1 MEIESRL
8 GLWARMSTL
17 RNVGLLYVA
26 NRTCSE
32 LANEI
37 RGHLGKD
44 NVISYG
50 IEEKHATADK
60 LTHTGGRIKRHIRK
74 ADSFIVIVDDVH
86 WKTFWNEKTNK
97 IPNKLEE
104 LLDDDDDDDDDD
116 EDDGDSS
123 DTASKNH
130 KFIMVVGIN
139 TDKNEKITKKEF
151 NEYLGSQSIS
161 SKVCHMLKSLE
172 DHTPNTVN
180 RLAKEIVEKFTNQ
193 LCTEKPGHDT
203 KDTGTP
209 ISTPVQ
215 SPVISSKPNWPLHGH
230 TEDLKLNAA
239 TDSHSENSKVDIGNT
254 SDTSETELGWRKSR
268 KRKWSTSCIS
278 TGSTVPV
285 TSSKYKDLQDKK
297 PGVCLYIVELE
308 FDPEDEN
315 VQMENRHASI
325 AEFKKI
331 KGAFEGLGCYVKKLT
346 NPTKKAAENVLQKA
360 KNWCVNLEPGF
371 FVLIISTH
379 GQEVPVITK
388 ENSSDQEKP
397 SEGTSKER
405 FKKEMVHQL
414 FFHDGHTLSTK
425 EIIQIFKP
433 LSCPCTF
440 FIQACRSRFGIE
452 DHVNYDKGVAV
463 LHKLNSGNMPEESQ
477 PESDS
482 EDALKHIPLTDTID
496 ARPSNIKL
504 SKEDEEKR
512 IRDITAFY
520 KMKEFE
526 EYMTWLKKTD
536 AKSTASE
543 DDSKEVQQLRETLKC
558 DVFKPQETEDI
569 MVLCKGYEKYT
580 LDFFYPE
587 PSVSDPAPCTN
598 DSLVMFASAPGKEA
612 YNRERQGGWLIT
624 NLVAQINETLNQKP
638 EKVDLLTELIKVSG
652 RVAFNYETET
662 CRQTDSGH
670 KSVPCLYH
678 RLSEDI
684 IIWPEEMKKAKQLA
698 EKEGSDWKDF
708 FDWDPNTDPKEDEQA
723 RIRVKDE
730 V

>member
-8 GLWARMSTL
+8 GLKVSLWARMSTL
-17 RNVGLLYVA
+17 KKVGLLYVA

-37 RGHLGKD
+37 LGHLGKD

-50 IEEKHATADK
+50 IKEKNATADK
-60 LTHTGGRIKRHIRK
+60 LTHTGGRIKNHIRK

-86 WKTFWNEKTNK
+86 WDTFWNEKTNK

-116 EDDGDSS
+116 DEDDGESS

-139 TDKNEKITKKEF
+139 TDKKDKITKKEF

-161 SKVCHMLKSLE
+161 SKVGHMLKSLE

-180 RLAKEIVEKFTNQ
+180 RLATEIVEKFTKQ
-193 LCTEKPGHDT
+193 LRTEKPGHDT

-215 SPVISSKPNWPLHGH
+215 SPVISTNPNWPLHGR

-239 TDSHSENSKVDIGNT
+239 TDSHSEHSKVDVGNT
-254 SDTSETELGWRKSR
+254 SDTSETDLN
-268 KRKWSTSCIS
+268 
-278 TGSTVPV
+278 STVPV
-285 TSSKYKDLQDKK
+285 TSSKYKGLQDKK

-308 FDPEDEN
+308 FEPEDEN
-315 VQMENRHASI
+315 FQAENRHSSFP
-325 AEFKKI
+325 EFKKM

-346 NPTKKAAENVLQKA
+346 NPTKQAAEQFLNEA
-360 KNWCVNLEPGF
+360 KKWCDNLKPGF

-388 ENSSDQEKP
+388 ENSSDQEKS
-397 SEGTSKER
+397 SEGTNKTR

-425 EIIQIFKP
+425 EIIQIFEP

-440 FIQACRSRFGIE
+440 FIQACRSRFGIIN
-452 DHVNYDKGVAV
+452 HVNYDKGVAV
-463 LHKLNSGNMPEESQ
+463 LLKSNSGNMPEESQ
-477 PESDS
+477 PETDS
-482 EDALKHIPLTDTID
+482 EDALKDIPLTDTVD
-496 ARPSNIKL
+496 ARPSNTKL
-504 SKEDEEKR
+504 SNEDEEKR
-512 IRDITAFY
+512 IRDITASY
-520 KMKEFE
+520 KMTEFQK
-526 EYMTWLKKTD
+526 YMTWLKSND
-536 AKSTASE
+536 ATSTASK
-543 DDSKEVQQLRETLKC
+543 DDSKEVQQLREALKC
-558 DVFKPQETEDI
+558 DVFKPQETEEI

-587 PSVSDPAPCTN
+587 PTISDPAPCTN

-624 NLVAQINETLNQKP
+624 NLEAQIKETLNQKP
-638 EKVDLLTELIKVSG
+638 EKVDLLAELIKVSG
-652 RVAFNYETET
+652 RIAFNYETET
-662 CRQTDSGH
+662 SRQTDSGH

-698 EKEGSDWKDF
+698 EKEGSDWKEF
-708 FDWDPNTDPKEDEQA
+708 SNWDPNTDPNKDEQA